1 MEMTNF
7 TELVKRNIRV
17 YLRDRGAVFFSLLSM
32 LIVLGLMLFFLGDM
46 NISSLTDLLAAL
58 PNRNAD
64 ADQKNAE
71 LFVMLWTCG
80 GILSIN
86 GATVTLAVYSSMISD
101 RTKGILNSI
110 YTAPVS
116 RFTISAAYVTAAWIC
131 SVIICTL
138 TLALSEIYCV
148 LQGGEVF
155 SFLSHLKLL
164 GMIMTNSF
172 TYASLMYFAAV
183 LVKTEG
189 AWSGIGT
196 VIGTLVGFLGGIYLP
211 IGSLAEEIA
220 VGFKFFP
227 VIYGAKMFRNVM
239 TAEICKEIFTDAPEA
254 FRSEYLDV
262 MGIHLDF
269 FGTNISD
276 GGCAV
281 ILLLCGLA
289 FLIAGAFATNCKSK
303 RDR

>member
-1 MEMTNF
+1 MAQF
-7 TELVKRNIRV
+7 TELVKRNMRV

-46 NISSLTDLLAAL
+46 NISSLTGVLSDF

-64 ADQKNAE
+64 TDKKNAE

-86 GATVTLAVYSSMISD
+86 AATVTLAVYSSMIDD
-101 RTKGILNSI
+101 RTKGVLNSI

-116 RFTISAAYVTAAWIC
+116 RTVISAAYVVTAWAC
-131 SVIICTL
+131 SVIICTI
-138 TLALSEIYCV
+138 TLAISEIYCII
-148 LQGGEVF
+148 QGGELF
-155 SFLSHLKLL
+155 SLTAHLKLI
-164 GMIMTNSF
+164 GMIMANSF
-172 TYASLMYFAAV
+172 AYASLMYLAAV
-183 LVKTEG
+183 LVKTAG

-220 VGFKFFP
+220 AGLKFFP
-227 VIYGAKMFRNVM
+227 VIYGAKMFRSVM
-239 TAEICKEIFTDAPEA
+239 TENIAEEIFENTPDEL
-254 FRSEYLDV
+254 RTEYLDV
-262 MGIHLDF
+262 MGVTIDF
-269 FGTNISD
+269 FGNEITD
-276 GGCAV
+276 GGCV
-281 ILLLCGLA
+281 VLLLICGVV
-289 FLIAGAFATNCKSK
+289 FLVAGALVTNKMTK